1 MGKRKHEDKEWRIR
15 KKIRRLQKR
24 LNHLSGTSDDSD
36 PGVLSPDHPRALS
49 PDEQVHLDLSESD
62 DMDAPTQSIRSVV
75 APGFSLE
82 NANRASLS
90 NEDMEYETQVRVPTV
105 SPEPVPSTSK
115 EPVGANNNQESLPQE
130 ILEALGDSKGK
141 DEVFG
146 PPIPDEIAKRWG
158 CILVDGLTKEQK
170 QEVWEKSL
178 VPENFKLAKAPLLNP
193 EIIPVL
199 SEPIK
204 NRDKLLEKAQNHL
217 GRGIAGLT
225 NLTCSIIDGDT
236 DKIQL
241 LKKISD
247 INKILLDLHYE
258 NTKTRRKLVITS
270 LDKKFTQ
277 LITDVKR
284 DTYLFGAN
292 LGEKIKASKTAER
305 SGLQIKRSDHAPTSR
320 KFPQQG
326 NWRGPPRSQGQQAR
340 RQGGQRPRFQV
351 QTNKR
356 PTSATHRQTQ
366 PSKTNYRANKP

>member
-1 MGKRKHEDKEWRIR
+1 MPTQLVRSAVTPALWSENVNRTQGEHPSEGDIEHETQIGAPT
-15 KKIRRLQKR
+15 L
-24 LNHLSGTSDDSD
+24 
-36 PGVLSPDHPRALS
+36 
-49 PDEQVHLDLSESD
+49 LSE
-62 DMDAPTQSIRSVV
+62 
-75 APGFSLE
+75 PG
-82 NANRASLS
+82 
-90 NEDMEYETQVRVPTV
+90 
-105 SPEPVPSTSK
+105 PSTSK
-115 EPVGANNNQESLPQE
+115 DVNATTVQESLPQE
-130 ILEALGDSKGK
+130 ILEALGEWKGK

-158 CILVDGLTKEQK
+158 CILVDGLTREQK
-170 QEVWEKSL
+170 QEGLEISL

-199 SEPIK
+199 SDSVK

-217 GRGIAGLT
+217 GYGIAGLT
-225 NLTCSIIDGDT
+225 NLACSIINGDT
-236 DKIQL
+236 DKIEL

-305 SGLQIKRSDHAPTSR
+305 SGLQIKRSDPTPTAR
-320 KFPQQG
+320 RYTQQG
-326 NWRGPPRSQGQQAR
+326 NWRGPPRAQSQQAR
-340 RQGGQRPRFQV
+340 RQGGQRPRFHV

-356 PTSATHRQTQ
+356 PTSAAQRQT
-366 PSKTNYRANKP
+366 PSSKTNFRQHKP